1 MTYKVSPSCE
11 RSGEINPERHFPAG
25 ASVKRTLAPTT
36 AQPCTYNGALRAAGI
51 APEEVRLVRHQ
62 GAYGRD
68 TLHQLW
74 LRDRAAFEV
83 YQRRQSV
90 KNRRSLASRKYWA
103 SFVAAPQAE
112 TLFIGLYAQRHVGM
126 GADEP
131 GEPQHDIY
139 ELTFCPE
146 LSAYAGKL
154 LVAWGEGY
162 RSWLLRA
169 DERDK
174 PILELRRTVS
184 EPPFPGHL
192 KFVTRLSMLEGMP
205 ESWKS
210 ALSSV
215 GGIYLLTCSRTRAHY
230 VGKAD
235 GVGGFLSR
243 WRAYLANGHGGNQ
256 ELRRRR
262 PSDYQVAIL
271 HVAGSSD
278 NLDEIEALWKAKLL
292 SRELGLNKN

>member
-1 MTYKVSPSCE
+1 MTYKIS
-11 RSGEINPERHFPAG
+11 RSSKPTGEIKGERPAG
-25 ASVKRTLAPTT
+25 APDQSVLAPTT
-36 AQPCTYNGALRAAGI
+36 ERPWTFNGALRAAGI
-51 APEEVRLVRHQ
+51 APEDVRLVRHQ

-68 TLHQLW
+68 TLHHLW
-74 LRDRAAFEV
+74 LQDCGAFEV
-83 YQRRQSV
+83 YQRQQSV
-90 KNRRSLASRKYWA
+90 KNRHALTSRKYWA

-112 TLFIGLYAQRHVGM
+112 TMFIGLYAQRHVEI
-126 GADEP
+126 GADRS

-139 ELTFCPE
+139 DLRLCPE

-154 LVAWGEGY
+154 YVAWGEGY
-162 RSWLLRA
+162 RSWLQRA

-174 PILELRRTVS
+174 PIIELRRRVS

-192 KFVTRLSMLEGMP
+192 KFVTRLSMLEAMP

-235 GVGGFLSR
+235 GVAGFLGR
-243 WRAYLANGHGGNQ
+243 WRDYVVNGHGGNQ
-256 ELRRRR
+256 ELKRRR
-262 PSDYQVAIL
+262 PSDYYLSIL

-278 NLDEIEALWKAKLL
+278 HLDEIEALWKNKLL